1 MLKVKRSLVL
11 LLVLIM
17 TASLIAG
24 CGGSSTQAPSN
35 PPEETQPTASE
46 GTETDQKVTI
56 GFSLPTLREER
67 YQRDR
72 DAFIA
77 KAESLGAEVLVQAAN
92 NDENVQNSQV
102 ENLITQGIDV
112 LVLDPQNADSAA
124 ALVDE
129 AHKAGIKVIS
139 YDRLIRN
146 ADVDLYLS
154 FDNERVGEMQGE
166 FITNL
171 VPKGNYFVFAG
182 APTDNNATL
191 FKKGAMSYIQ
201 PLADKGDIKIVFD
214 QAIRDWD
221 PNEALKLAEN
231 ALTANNNNVQAV
243 LAPNDGTAGGII
255 QALAAQGL
263 AGKVPITGQDAELAA
278 IKRIVEGTQS
288 MTIFKDVRTLAEK
301 SAEVAVALAQG
312 KEVADLSE
320 ANKTVN
326 NGKIDVPS
334 ILLDPVV
341 ITKDNVDS
349 ALIDSGWFTREQVY
363 GN

>member
-1 MLKVKRSLVL
+1 MSKVKRALVL

-17 TASLIAG
+17 TVSLVAG
-24 CGGSSTQAPSN
+24 CGGSNTNTQSNSST
-35 PPEETQPTASE
+35 ETQPNSSSN
-46 GTETDQKVTI
+46 TETAKKIKI

-72 DAFIA
+72 DAFVA

-102 ENLITQGIDV
+102 ENLITQGIDI

-124 ALVDE
+124 ALVEE

-146 ADVDLYLS
+146 ADVDIYLS

-191 FKKGAMSYIQ
+191 FKKGAMKYIQ

-214 QAIRDWD
+214 QAIKDWD

-231 ALTANNNNVQAV
+231 ALTANKNNVQAV

-278 IKRIVEGTQS
+278 IKRIVAGTQS
-288 MTIFKDVRTLAEK
+288 MTIFKDVRKLAEK

-312 KEVADLSE
+312 KEVKDLSE

-326 NGKIDVPS
+326 NGKMDVPS

-349 ALIDSGWFTREQVY
+349 ELIDSGWFTKDQVY
-363 GN
+363 SN

>member
-1 MLKVKRSLVL
+1 MLNVKRSLVL

-17 TASLIAG
+17 TISLIAG
-24 CGGSSTQAPSN
+24 CGGSNTQAPSN
-35 PPEETQPTASE
+35 SSTETQPAASSNTDTAK
-46 GTETDQKVTI
+46 KVKI

-72 DAFIA
+72 DAFVA

-124 ALVDE
+124 ALVEE

-146 ADVDLYLS
+146 ADVDVYLS

-166 FITNL
+166 FITKL

-191 FKKGAMSYIQ
+191 FKKGAMKYIQ

-231 ALTANNNNVQAV
+231 ALTANKNNVQAV

-255 QALAAQGL
+255 QALSAQGL

-278 IKRIVEGTQS
+278 IKRIVAGTQS
-288 MTIFKDVRTLAEK
+288 MTIFKDVRKLAEK

-312 KEVADLSE
+312 KEVKDLPE

-334 ILLDPVV
+334 VLLDPVV

-349 ALIDSGWFTREQVY
+349 VLIDSGWFTKDQVY
-363 GN
+363 SN